1 MAHRRRAD
9 LVGVIEI
16 YFGTIALIIVLIAL
30 ARGYQRELGSTM
42 IIMVAIFLL
51 MLLEERL
58 NPILTRVGTRVFA
71 LEETPG
77 NQQLFLSG
85 VYQLSFVAAVFAG
98 YAGQTITFSGKPLPP
113 PRGTIY
119 TLAIGLINGYLIA
132 GTLWYFQNAYDYPL
146 SRFGLLKP
154 EFTPLAEA
162 LIRVL
167 PQYLMPSASLWMIP
181 IAVLLL
187 LRVRG

>member
-1 MAHRRRAD
+1 M
-9 LVGVIEI
+9 GVIEI

-85 VYQLSFVAAVFAG
+85 VYQLFFVAAVFAG